1 MTGKVWRK
9 EGRSRGIMSS
19 IFVEALSLA
28 WQLAATLAELGEHLS
43 RRLSRLEARSVWCQV
58 GKEPPKEQQ
67 FCHNQPSHSNNVQQL
82 SLKKKS
88 SHQEGGRHGGLDGI
102 PRLMNREHIQQSH
115 GSRGDA
121 SVGLVK
127 KGNIQQQL
135 HNSTTK
141 QASPAK
147 EAATAIEEEG
157 LDV

>member
-1 MTGKVWRK
+1 M
-9 EGRSRGIMSS
+9 
-19 IFVEALSLA
+19 ALSAPKGVPWRQTPGTGALRRVLLA
-28 WQLAATLAELGEHLS
+28 KMAPKGPMEGVQRCT
-43 RRLSRLEARSVWCQV
+43 RLSRLEARSVWCQV